1 MLASGYRPLGLGLGI
16 GMGTVGALLKRE
28 REARGLTQKELGEK
42 SGISET
48 YISRIERGMVGMP
61 HRPTLEK
68 LAGPLGIEVSAFYLA
83 GEPVPSGEREPDA
96 LDLVVARVRGDAAAM
111 ADIRHAG
118 PAIDGNAINI
128 AADLLKVYL
137 RGLRGQG

>member
-1 MLASGYRPLGLGLGI
+1 
-16 GMGTVGALLKRE
+16 MGTVGALLKRE

-61 HRPTLEK
+61 HRPTLER

-83 GEPVPSGEREPDA
+83 GEPVRSVEREGDA

-111 ADIRHAG
+111 ADIRQAG
-118 PAIDGNAINI
+118 PAINANAINI

-137 RGLRGQG
+137 RGLRGPG